1 VLLYKVKL
9 LYMKII
15 FILLTSSVAATAQA
29 QEFQPELD
37 KIINKQEI
45 RKMMN
50 RESSGLVSKP
60 NILFNNNTSN
70 RVQVLPQDFMPCI
83 VPDTKEIAVMPNAWQ
98 NTKLPDAGQIP
109 NAIPQKPSLPDLK
122 TQSK

>member
-1 VLLYKVKL
+1 
-9 LYMKII
+9 MKII

-83 VPDTKEIAVMPNAWQ
+83 VPDTKEIAAMPNAWQ
-98 NTKLPDAGQIP
+98 NTKLLMQGRYQM
-109 NAIPQKPSLPDLK
+109 LYLK
-122 TQSK
+122 SHHCPI